1 MDNKDYRSGF
11 VAIIGRPNVGKS
23 TFMNRIIKEQIAITS
38 PKAQTTRN
46 KIQGIFTDDHR
57 QIIFLD
63 TPGIHKPHND
73 LDQYMDKAAI
83 SALKEVDAVLFMTEA
98 GEQAGPGD
106 KFIIEELKKV
116 KAPVFLIL
124 NKIDLINPD
133 EMAPQIDEYKDL
145 MDFAEIIPISAT
157 NGNNVED
164 LMDSLTKALP
174 AGPQYYD
181 ADQITDHPE
190 YFIVGELI
198 REKILEDTRDEI
210 PHSVAVVVES
220 MNQRT
225 EAGKLQVEA
234 YIYVERDSQKPIII
248 GRGGSMLKHIG
259 IGSRIKIEH
268 LLGEKINLKLWVRVK
283 KNWRDDPAFLAS
295 AGYSVKDLND

>member
-1 MDNKDYRSGF
+1 MDKNFRSGF

-46 KIQGIFTDDHR
+46 KIQGIYTYDER

-63 TPGIHKPHND
+63 TPGIHKPHNG
-73 LDQYMDKAAI
+73 LDQYMDKAAV

-98 GEQAGPGD
+98 GQSAGPGD

-133 EMAPQIDEYKDL
+133 EMAPQINEYKDL
-145 MDFAEIIPISAT
+145 LDFAEVIPISAT

-164 LMDSLTKALP
+164 LIDSLTKALP
-174 AGPQYYD
+174 VGPQYYD
-181 ADQITDHPE
+181 DDQITDHPE
-190 YFIVGELI
+190 YFVVGELI

-210 PHSVAVVVES
+210 PHSVAVIVDS
-220 MNQRT
+220 MNQRSET
-225 EAGKLQVEA
+225 GKLQVEA
-234 YIYVERDSQKPIII
+234 TIYVERDTQKKIVI
-248 GRGGSMLKHIG
+248 GKGASMLKNIG

-268 LLGEKINLKLWVRVK
+268 LLGEKINLKLWVKVK
-283 KNWRDDPAFLAS
+283 KNWRDDALFLS
-295 AGYSVKDLND
+295 RAGYSVKDIN

>member
-1 MDNKDYRSGF
+1 MDNKKFKSGF

-23 TFMNRIIKEQIAITS
+23 TFMNRIIQEQIAITS
-38 PKAQTTRN
+38 PKPQTTRN
-46 KIQGIFTDDHR
+46 KIQGIFTDDDR

-98 GEQAGPGD
+98 GEKSGPGD

-124 NKIDLINPD
+124 NKIDLISPD

-145 MDFAEIIPISAT
+145 MDFAEVIPISASL
-157 NGNNVED
+157 GNNVED
-164 LMDSLTKALP
+164 LMDTLTKDLP
-174 AGPQYYD
+174 EGPKYYD
-181 ADQITDHPE
+181 DDQITDHPE

-210 PHSVAVVVES
+210 PHSIAVVVES
-220 MNQRT
+220 MNQRS

-234 YIYVERDSQKPIII
+234 NIYVERDSQKPIVI
-248 GRGGSMLKHIG
+248 GRGGSMLKNIG

-295 AGYSVKDLND
+295 AGYSSKDLNN

>member
-1 MDNKDYRSGF
+1 MDNKFRSGF
-11 VAIIGRPNVGKS
+11 VAIVGRPNVGKS
-23 TFMNRIIKEQIAITS
+23 TFMNRIIKEQVAITS

-46 KIQGIFTDDHR
+46 KIQGIYTDDQR

-73 LDQYMDKAAI
+73 LDQYMDKAAL

-98 GEQAGPGD
+98 GQQAGPGD
-106 KFIIEELKKV
+106 KFIIEELAKV

-145 MDFAEIIPISAT
+145 MDFAEVIPISAT

-164 LMDSLTKALP
+164 LIDSLTNHLP
-174 AGPQYYD
+174 NGPKYYD
-181 ADQITDHPE
+181 EDQITDHPE
-190 YFIVGELI
+190 YFVVGELI

-210 PHSVAVVVES
+210 PHSVAVIVES
-220 MNQRT
+220 MNQRN
-225 EAGKLQVEA
+225 ERGKLQVEA
-234 YIYVERDSQKPIII
+234 TIYVERDSQKAIVI
-248 GRGGSMLKHIG
+248 GKGGSMLKNIG

-268 LLGEKINLKLWVRVK
+268 LLGEKINLKLWVKVK
-283 KNWRDDPAFLAS
+283 KNWRDDPLFLS
-295 AGYSVKDLND
+295 KAGYSLKDLN

>member
-1 MDNKDYRSGF
+1 MDNKNYKSGF

-46 KIQGIFTDDHR
+46 KIQGIYTDDER

-98 GEQAGPGD
+98 GEKAGPGD

-133 EMAPQIDEYKDL
+133 EMMPQIDEYKDL

-157 NGNNVED
+157 NGNNVDD
-164 LMDSLTKALP
+164 LIDSLTKALP
-174 AGPQYYD
+174 VGPQYYAD
-181 ADQITDHPE
+181 DQITDHPE

-210 PHSVAVVVES
+210 PHSIAVVVES
-220 MNQRT
+220 MNQRS
-225 EAGKLQVEA
+225 EAGKLQIEA
-234 YIYVERDSQKPIII
+234 YIYVERDSQKPIVI

-268 LLGEKINLKLWVRVK
+268 LLGEKVNLKLWVRVK

-295 AGYSVKDLND
+295 AGYSLKDLNN

>member
-1 MDNKDYRSGF
+1 MDNKNYKSGF

-46 KIQGIFTDDHR
+46 KIQGIYTDNER

-98 GEQAGPGD
+98 GEKSGPGD

-116 KAPVFLIL
+116 KAPVFLVL

-133 EMAPQIDEYKDL
+133 DMAPQIDEYKDL

-157 NGNNVED
+157 NGNNIDD
-164 LMDSLTKALP
+164 LIDTLTQHLP
-174 AGPQYYD
+174 VGPQYYAD
-181 ADQITDHPE
+181 DQITDHPE

-210 PHSVAVVVES
+210 PHSIAVVVES
-220 MNQRT
+220 MNQRST
-225 EAGKLQVEA
+225 AGKLQVEA
-234 YIYVERDSQKPIII
+234 NIYVERDSQKPIVI
-248 GRGGSMLKHIG
+248 GRGGAMLKHIG

-283 KNWRDDPAFLAS
+283 KNWRDDKAFLAS
-295 AGYSVKDLND
+295 AGYSMKDLKD

>member
-1 MDNKDYRSGF
+1 MDNKNYKSGF

-46 KIQGIFTDDHR
+46 KIQGIYTDNER

-98 GEQAGPGD
+98 GEKSGPGD

-116 KAPVFLIL
+116 KAPVFLVL

-133 EMAPQIDEYKDL
+133 DIAPQIDEYKDL

-164 LMDSLTKALP
+164 LIDTLTKHLP
-174 AGPQYYD
+174 VGPQYYSD
-181 ADQITDHPE
+181 DQITDHPE

-210 PHSVAVVVES
+210 PHSIAVVVES
-220 MNQRT
+220 MNQRSA
-225 EAGKLQVEA
+225 AGKLQVEA
-234 YIYVERDSQKPIII
+234 NIYVERESQKPIVI
-248 GRGGSMLKHIG
+248 GKGGSMLKNIG

-283 KNWRDDPAFLAS
+283 KNWRDDKAFLAS
-295 AGYSVKDLND
+295 AGYSLKDFKD

>member
-1 MDNKDYRSGF
+1 MDNKNYKSGF

-38 PKAQTTRN
+38 PKPQTTRN
-46 KIQGIFTDDHR
+46 KIQGIFTDDKR

-98 GEQAGPGD
+98 GEKSGPGD

-133 EMAPQIDEYKDL
+133 EIAPQIDEYKDL
-145 MDFAEIIPISAT
+145 MDFAEVIPISASL
-157 NGNNVED
+157 GINVDD
-164 LMDSLTKALP
+164 LMDTLTKDLP
-174 AGPQYYD
+174 EGPKYYD
-181 ADQITDHPE
+181 DDQITDHPE

-198 REKILEDTRDEI
+198 REKILESTRDEI
-210 PHSVAVVVES
+210 PHSIAVVVES
-220 MNQRT
+220 MNQRS

-234 YIYVERDSQKPIII
+234 YIYVERDSQKPIVI
-248 GRGGSMLKHIG
+248 GRGGSMLKDIG

-295 AGYSVKDLND
+295 AGYSTKDLNN

>member
-1 MDNKDYRSGF
+1 MDNKFRSGF
-11 VAIIGRPNVGKS
+11 VSIVGRPNVGKS
-23 TFMNRIIKEQIAITS
+23 TFMNRIIKEQVAITS

-46 KIQGIFTDDHR
+46 KIQGIYTDDQR

-73 LDQYMDKAAI
+73 LDQYMDKAAL

-98 GEQAGPGD
+98 GQQAGPGD
-106 KFIIEELKKV
+106 KFIIEELAKV

-145 MDFAEIIPISAT
+145 MDFAEVIPISAT

-164 LMDSLTKALP
+164 LIDSLTNHLP
-174 AGPQYYD
+174 NGPKYYD
-181 ADQITDHPE
+181 EDQITDHPE
-190 YFIVGELI
+190 YFVVGELI

-210 PHSVAVVVES
+210 PHSVAVIVES
-220 MNQRT
+220 MNQRN
-225 EAGKLQVEA
+225 ERGKLQVEA
-234 YIYVERDSQKPIII
+234 TIYVERDSQKAIVI
-248 GRGGSMLKHIG
+248 GKGGSMLKNIG

-268 LLGEKINLKLWVRVK
+268 LLGEKINLKLWVKVK
-283 KNWRDDPAFLAS
+283 KNWRDDPLFLS
-295 AGYSVKDLND
+295 KAGYSLKDLN

>member
-1 MDNKDYRSGF
+1 MDNKNYKSGF

-46 KIQGIFTDDHR
+46 KIQGIFTDDER

-83 SALKEVDAVLFMTEA
+83 SALKEVDAILFMTEA
-98 GEQAGPGD
+98 GEKAGPGD

-133 EMAPQIDEYKDL
+133 EMMPQIDEYKDL
-145 MDFAEIIPISAT
+145 MDFAEVIPISAT
-157 NGNNVED
+157 NGNNVDD
-164 LMDSLTKALP
+164 LIDSLTKLC
-174 AGPQYYD
+174 QL
-181 ADQITDHPE
+181 DHN
-190 YFIVGELI
+190 IMLMTKLLI
-198 REKILEDTRDEI
+198 IQNTLL
-210 PHSVAVVVES
+210 SV
-220 MNQRT
+220 N
-225 EAGKLQVEA
+225 
-234 YIYVERDSQKPIII
+234 
-248 GRGGSMLKHIG
+248 
-259 IGSRIKIEH
+259 
-268 LLGEKINLKLWVRVK
+268 
-283 KNWRDDPAFLAS
+283 
-295 AGYSVKDLND
+295 

>member
-1 MDNKDYRSGF
+1 MDNKNYKSGF

-46 KIQGIFTDDHR
+46 KIQGIYTDNER

-116 KAPVFLIL
+116 KAPVFLVL

-157 NGNNVED
+157 NGNNIED
-164 LMDSLTKALP
+164 LIDTLTKHLP
-174 AGPQYYD
+174 VGPQYYAD
-181 ADQITDHPE
+181 DQITDHPE

-210 PHSVAVVVES
+210 PHSIAVVVES
-220 MNQRT
+220 MNQRSET
-225 EAGKLQVEA
+225 GKLQIEA
-234 YIYVERDSQKPIII
+234 NIYVERDSQKPIVI
-248 GRGGSMLKHIG
+248 GKGGAMLKNIG

-268 LLGEKINLKLWVRVK
+268 LLGEKVNLKLWVRVK
-283 KNWRDDPAFLAS
+283 KNWRDDKAFLAS
-295 AGYSVKDLND
+295 AGYSLKDLKD

>member
-1 MDNKDYRSGF
+1 MDNKKFKSGF

-23 TFMNRIIKEQIAITS
+23 TFMNRIIQEQIAITS
-38 PKAQTTRN
+38 PKPQTTRN
-46 KIQGIFTDDHR
+46 KIQGIFTDDDR

-98 GEQAGPGD
+98 GEKSGPGD

-124 NKIDLINPD
+124 NKIDLISPD
-133 EMAPQIDEYKDL
+133 AMAPQIDEYKDL
-145 MDFAEIIPISAT
+145 MDFAEVIPISASL
-157 NGNNVED
+157 GNNVED
-164 LMDSLTKALP
+164 LMDTLTKDLP
-174 AGPQYYD
+174 EGPKYYD
-181 ADQITDHPE
+181 DDQITDHPE

-210 PHSVAVVVES
+210 PHSIAVVVES
-220 MNQRT
+220 MNQRSA
-225 EAGKLQVEA
+225 AGKLQVEA
-234 YIYVERDSQKPIII
+234 NIYVERDSQKPIVI
-248 GRGGSMLKHIG
+248 GRGGSMLKNIG

-295 AGYSVKDLND
+295 AGYSSKDLNN

>member
-1 MDNKDYRSGF
+1 MDNKNFRSGF

-23 TFMNRIIKEQIAITS
+23 TFMNRIVKEQIAITS

-46 KIQGIFTDDHR
+46 KIQGIYTDDDR

-73 LDQYMDKAAI
+73 LDQYMDKASI

-116 KAPVFLIL
+116 KAPVFLVL

-157 NGNNVED
+157 NGNNIED
-164 LMDSLTKALP
+164 LFDTLTKHLP
-174 AGPQYYD
+174 VGPQYYD

-220 MNQRT
+220 MKQRS

-234 YIYVERDSQKPIII
+234 YIYVERESQKPIVI
-248 GRGGSMLKHIG
+248 GRGGAMLKNIG

-295 AGYSVKDLND
+295 AGYSVKDLNN

>member
-1 MDNKDYRSGF
+1 MDNKNFRSGF
-11 VAIIGRPNVGKS
+11 VAIVGRPNVGKS

-46 KIQGIFTDDHR
+46 KIQGIYTDDER

-63 TPGIHKPHND
+63 TPGIHKPHNG

-98 GEQAGPGD
+98 GQSAGPGD
-106 KFIIEELKKV
+106 KFIIDELKNV

-133 EMAPQIDEYKDL
+133 EMAPQISEYSEL
-145 MDFAEIIPISAT
+145 MDFAEVIPISAT
-157 NGNNVED
+157 NGNNIEEMFD
-164 LMDSLTKALP
+164 ALTKALP
-174 AGPQYYD
+174 NGPQYYD
-181 ADQITDHPE
+181 DDQITDHPE

-210 PHSVAVVVES
+210 PHSVAVIVES
-220 MNQRT
+220 MNQRND
-225 EAGKLQVEA
+225 AGKLQVEA
-234 YIYVERDSQKPIII
+234 SIYVERESQKPIII
-248 GRGGSMLKHIG
+248 GRGGSMLKNIG
-259 IGSRIKIEH
+259 IGARIKIEH

-283 KNWRDDPAFLAS
+283 KNWRDDPLFLS
-295 AGYSVKDLND
+295 QAGYSVKDIK

>member
-1 MDNKDYRSGF
+1 MDNKTFKSGF

-23 TFMNRIIKEQIAITS
+23 TFMNRIIQEQIAITS
-38 PKAQTTRN
+38 PKPQTTRN
-46 KIQGIFTDDHR
+46 KIQGIFTDDDR

-98 GEQAGPGD
+98 GEKSGPGD

-124 NKIDLINPD
+124 NKIDLISPD
-133 EMAPQIDEYKDL
+133 DIAPQIDEYKDL
-145 MDFAEIIPISAT
+145 MDFAEVIPISASL
-157 NGNNVED
+157 GINVDD
-164 LMDSLTKALP
+164 LMNTLTKDLP
-174 AGPQYYD
+174 EGPKYYD
-181 ADQITDHPE
+181 DDQITDHPE

-198 REKILEDTRDEI
+198 RERILEDTRDEI
-210 PHSVAVVVES
+210 PHSIAVVVES
-220 MNQRT
+220 MNQRS

-234 YIYVERDSQKPIII
+234 NIYVERDSQKPIVI
-248 GRGGSMLKHIG
+248 GRGGSMLKNIG

-295 AGYSVKDLND
+295 AGYSAKDLNS

>member
-1 MDNKDYRSGF
+1 MDNKFRSGF
-11 VAIIGRPNVGKS
+11 VAIVGRPNVGKS
-23 TFMNRIIKEQIAITS
+23 TFMNRIIKEQVAITS

-46 KIQGIFTDDHR
+46 KIQGIYTDNER

-63 TPGIHKPHND
+63 TPGIHKTHND
-73 LDQYMDKAAI
+73 LDQYMDKAAL
-83 SALKEVDAVLFMTEA
+83 SALKEVDVVLFMTEA
-98 GEQAGPGD
+98 GQQAGPGD
-106 KFIIEELKKV
+106 KYIIEELANV

-145 MDFAEIIPISAT
+145 LDFAEVIPISAT

-164 LMDSLTKALP
+164 LIDSLTKHLP
-174 AGPQYYD
+174 FGPKYYD
-181 ADQITDHPE
+181 EDQITDHPE

-198 REKILEDTRDEI
+198 REKILDDTRDEI
-210 PHSVAVVVES
+210 PHSVAVIVES

-225 EAGKLQVEA
+225 ERGKLQVEA
-234 YIYVERDSQKPIII
+234 TIYVERDGQKAIVI
-248 GRGGSMLKHIG
+248 GKGGSMLKNIG

-268 LLGEKINLKLWVRVK
+268 LLGEKINLKLWVKVK
-283 KNWRDDPAFLAS
+283 KNWRDDPFFLS
-295 AGYSVKDLND
+295 KAGYSLKDLK

>member
-1 MDNKDYRSGF
+1 MDNKDYKSGF

-46 KIQGIFTDDHR
+46 KIQGIYTDNER

-116 KAPVFLIL
+116 KAPVFLVL

-145 MDFAEIIPISAT
+145 MDFSEIIPISAT
-157 NGNNVED
+157 NGNNIDD
-164 LMDSLTKALP
+164 LIDTLTKHLP
-174 AGPQYYD
+174 VGPQYYAD
-181 ADQITDHPE
+181 DQITDHPE

-210 PHSVAVVVES
+210 PHSIAVVVES
-220 MNQRT
+220 MNQRSET
-225 EAGKLQVEA
+225 GKLQIEA
-234 YIYVERDSQKPIII
+234 NIYVERESQKPIVI
-248 GRGGSMLKHIG
+248 GRGGAMLKNIG

-268 LLGEKINLKLWVRVK
+268 LLGEKVNLKLWVRVK
-283 KNWRDDPAFLAS
+283 KNWRDDGAFLAS
-295 AGYSVKDLND
+295 AGYSLKDLNN

>member
-1 MDNKDYRSGF
+1 MDNKQFKSGF

-38 PKAQTTRN
+38 PKPQTTRN
-46 KIQGIFTDDHR
+46 KIQGIFTDDDR

-98 GEQAGPGD
+98 GEKSGPGD

-145 MDFAEIIPISAT
+145 MDFAEVIPISASL
-157 NGNNVED
+157 GINVDD
-164 LMDSLTKALP
+164 LMDTLTKDLP
-174 AGPQYYD
+174 EGPKYYD
-181 ADQITDHPE
+181 DDQITDHPE

-198 REKILEDTRDEI
+198 REKILESTRDEI
-210 PHSVAVVVES
+210 PHSIAVVVES
-220 MNQRT
+220 MKQRS

-248 GRGGSMLKHIG
+248 GRGGSMLKDIG

-295 AGYSVKDLND
+295 AGYSTKDLNN

>member
-1 MDNKDYRSGF
+1 MDNKNFKSGF

-23 TFMNRIIKEQIAITS
+23 TFMNRIIQEQIAITS
-38 PKAQTTRN
+38 PKPQTTRN
-46 KIQGIFTDDHR
+46 KIQGIFTDDNR

-98 GEQAGPGD
+98 GEKSGPGD

-124 NKIDLINPD
+124 NKIDLISPD

-145 MDFAEIIPISAT
+145 MDFAEVIPISASL
-157 NGNNVED
+157 GNNVED
-164 LMDSLTKALP
+164 LMDSLTKHLP
-174 AGPQYYD
+174 EGPKYYD
-181 ADQITDHPE
+181 DDQITDHPE

-210 PHSVAVVVES
+210 PHSIAVVVES
-220 MNQRT
+220 MNQRSA
-225 EAGKLQVEA
+225 AGKLQVEA
-234 YIYVERDSQKPIII
+234 NIYVERDSQKPIVI
-248 GRGGSMLKHIG
+248 GRGGSMLKNIG

-295 AGYSVKDLND
+295 AGYSTKDLNN